1 MVILFSDTPRKR
13 WSCVKSCTFRLVL
26 KEVTFPNVK
35 IKELRFKFSE
45 VILILSFND
54 NDDDNDD
61 DDDEDDGE
69 DDGDDDGDDDGGV
82 RNVCWPLCLTLSQ
95 TTYIYQSQW
104 GTWPLK

>member
-1 MVILFSDTPRKR
+1 M
-13 WSCVKSCTFRLVL
+13 

-45 VILILSFND
+45 VILKLSFND

-69 DDGDDDGDDDGGV
+69 DDGDDDGDDDGEDDS
-82 RNVCWPLCLTLSQ
+82 N
-95 TTYIYQSQW
+95 
-104 GTWPLK
+104 